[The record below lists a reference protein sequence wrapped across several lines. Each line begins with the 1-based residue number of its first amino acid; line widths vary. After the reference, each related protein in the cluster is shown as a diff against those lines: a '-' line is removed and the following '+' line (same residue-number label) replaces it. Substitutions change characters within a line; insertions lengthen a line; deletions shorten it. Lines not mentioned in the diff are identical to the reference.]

1 MPNTQSAMKAMRSSE
16 RKRVRNR
23 VYRSRA
29 RTYVKKART
38 LIEAGRLEEAQ
49 EAVRMAVSAL
59 DRAAQKGVI
68 HPNNAARCKSHLTQM
83 VNRALAQ

>member
-1 MPNTQSAMKAMRSSE
+1 MKAMRSSE

-29 RTYVKKART
+29 RTYVKRARAMV
-38 LIEAGRLEEAQ
+38 EAGDLEEAR
-49 EAVRMAVSAL
+49 EAVQMAIRAL

-68 HPNNAARCKSHLTQM
+68 HQNNAARRKSRLVQM
-83 VNRALAQ
+83 LNKALA